1 VGLSLALKLPMY
13 AQDPN
18 AEFHHVIDL
27 AREAEAHDFTAA
39 YVIDHLLLP
48 TARLVGKT
56 DADLT
61 RPYHIDAWP
70 TLAAVAASTTK
81 IRIGPQ
87 VTPIG
92 LRHPVFVAKWGATID
107 RISNGRFV
115 LGVGVGHQELEYVS
129 LGFPFP
135 PFPERLARL
144 VEGIG
149 VIRRLWE
156 SEEPVTYQGDHYT
169 ITDVPFWPKPI
180 QAHVP
185 IWFGGTSPAIQRTA
199 AKLGDGWF
207 PAAPQTG
214 GMGATTY
221 ADGLRSI
228 REGAVAQGRI
238 ERIGAGALF
247 MVTISEDRADIERAA
262 DMLRRR
268 SNAGGFLE
276 YAGLSAEE
284 ISAQGAILLGTPDQI
299 CAKLEPYV
307 KAGMEE
313 LTVSFLPLDD
323 MDGIRRGI
331 ELMATKVRPRF
342 AD

>member
-1 VGLSLALKLPMY
+1 MY

-27 AREAEAHDFTAA
+27 AREAEAHDFTSA

-48 TARLVGKT
+48 TARLIGKT
-56 DADLT
+56 SADLS

-70 TLAAVAASTTK
+70 TLAAVAARTSR

-107 RISNGRFV
+107 RISNGRFT
-115 LGVGVGHQELEYVS
+115 LGVGVGHQKLEYDS

-144 VEGIG
+144 VEGLE
-149 VIRRLWE
+149 VIRQLWE
-156 SEEPVTYQGDHYT
+156 SEAPVTYAGEHYQ
-169 ITDVPFWPKPI
+169 ITDTPFWPKPI
-180 QAHVP
+180 QARVP

-199 AKLGDGWF
+199 ARFGDGWF

-214 GMGATTY
+214 GLTPTVFAE
-221 ADGLRSI
+221 GLRSI
-228 REGAVAQGRI
+228 RDQAQAHGRT
-238 ERIGAGALF
+238 EKIGAGALF
-247 MVTISEDRADIERAA
+247 MVTVSEDRADIERAA
-262 DMLRRR
+262 DLLRQR
-268 SNAGGFLE
+268 SNADGFLE

-284 ISAQGAILLGTPDQI
+284 ISDQAAILLGTPDQI
-299 CAKLEPYV
+299 AKKLEPYV
-307 KAGMEE
+307 EAGMEE
-313 LTVSFLPLDD
+313 LTLSFLPLDD